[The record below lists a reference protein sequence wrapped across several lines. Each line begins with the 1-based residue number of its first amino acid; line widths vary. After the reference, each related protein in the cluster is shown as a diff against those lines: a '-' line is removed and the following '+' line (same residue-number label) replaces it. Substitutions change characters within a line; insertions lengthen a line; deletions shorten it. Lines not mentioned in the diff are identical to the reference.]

1 MKKLLLSAAAFAM
14 VGVSALAVAPNTAQA
29 IPAFARQTGMACY
42 SCHFQ
47 SFPALTDYGRSFKRD
62 AFTDVGSEALVE
74 DDNLSIPAVLNATL
88 VIHANYTNTK
98 DNASTASTTGPGF
111 SNGVWNLPLEAPLLI
126 AGRMGKN
133 MGAFGEFAGGA
144 GAANGQTT
152 NNWQVMTSFDMGNFK
167 MGLNVFNTSFGW
179 TAGIETFNV
188 YGQHAGVLNG
198 NDVSAVSNVGNGNDT
213 TTIAG
218 VQTQGVT
225 AWAGNDLW
233 FIGLTGWAPDVS
245 GVNANLVGA
254 QNVGG
259 NLIPGVYGA
268 ITPNLAGWDTM
279 LGFGVTN
286 GTAGATSG
294 SGTAQNGITVPVGS
308 KLAGADLWWI
318 DAQAQGQLG
327 NTTIGLY
334 ADYAHTKAKANV
346 AYNVFG
352 ANPISQVIAG
362 TGTAATAGDKTDGW
376 SLRATIKP
384 IPQWVFEAGYGE
396 TKEKPVTATALNTKS
411 KIWQVGGQYELYQ
424 NVNLK
429 LMYEDQKIGAG
440 YGLYG
445 GGAGTAITANQTQD
459 IKTTTLELDALM

>member
-1 MKKLLLSAAAFAM
+1 
-14 VGVSALAVAPNTAQA
+14 
-29 IPAFARQTGMACY
+29 MACY

-98 DNASTASTTGPGF
+98 DNANPASGAGPGF

-152 NNWQVMTSFDMGNFK
+152 NNWQVMSSFDMGNFR

-198 NDVSAVSNVGNGNDT
+198 NDVSAVSSVGNGNDAN
-213 TTIAG
+213 IVGG

-233 FIGLTGWAPDVS
+233 FIGLTGWAPDLT
-245 GVNANLVGA
+245 GVIPLV
-254 QNVGG
+254 
-259 NLIPGVYGA
+259 
-268 ITPNLAGWDTM
+268 T
-279 LGFGVTN
+279 
-286 GTAGATSG
+286 
-294 SGTAQNGITVPVGS
+294 
-308 KLAGADLWWI
+308 
-318 DAQAQGQLG
+318 
-327 NTTIGLY
+327 
-334 ADYAHTKAKANV
+334 
-346 AYNVFG
+346 
-352 ANPISQVIAG
+352 
-362 TGTAATAGDKTDGW
+362 
-376 SLRATIKP
+376 LRA
-384 IPQWVFEAGYGE
+384 Q
-396 TKEKPVTATALNTKS
+396 
-411 KIWQVGGQYELYQ
+411 
-424 NVNLK
+424 
-429 LMYEDQKIGAG
+429 
-440 YGLYG
+440 
-445 GGAGTAITANQTQD
+445 
-459 IKTTTLELDALM
+459 

>member
-1 MKKLLLSAAAFAM
+1 MKKILLSAAAFAM
-14 VGVSALAVAPNTAQA
+14 VGVSAIAVAPNTAQA

-47 SFPALTDYGRSFKRD
+47 SFPALTDFGRSFKRD

-88 VIHANYTNTK
+88 VIHAAYGNTK
-98 DNASTASTTGPGF
+98 DSLNPASNTGPGY
-111 SNGVWNLPLEAPLLI
+111 SNGAWSLPIESPLLI

-133 MGAFGEFAGGA
+133 MGAFGEFNGAPGG
-144 GAANGQTT
+144 ANGQAV
-152 NNWQVMTSFDMGNFK
+152 NNWQVMTSFDMGNFR
-167 MGLNVFNTSFGW
+167 MGLNAFNTSFGW

-213 TTIAG
+213 ITIG
-218 VQTQGVT
+218 GIQTQGLT
-225 AWAGNDLW
+225 LWAGNSMW
-233 FIGLTGWAPDVS
+233 FLGLTGWAPDL
-245 GVNANLVGA
+245 NAAVGA
-254 QNVGG
+254 GGAGGQNIGG

-279 LGFGVTN
+279 LGFGWTN
-286 GTAGATSG
+286 GTAGSSNNQAVAG
-294 SGTAQNGITVPVGS
+294 AVAGVPVGS
-308 KLAGADLWWI
+308 KVAGADMWWI
-318 DAQAQGQLG
+318 DGQAQGSIG
-327 NTTIGLY
+327 NTTVGVY
-334 ADYAHTKAKANV
+334 ADYAHTKAKTNV
-346 AYNVFG
+346 LYNVFG
-352 ANPISQVIAG
+352 ANPMN
-362 TGTAATAGDKTDGW
+362 TARAAGDKTDGW
-376 SLRATIKP
+376 SLRATVKP

-396 TKEKPVTATALNTKS
+396 TKEKPAVATALNTKS
-411 KIWQVGGQYELYQ
+411 KIWQIGGQYELYQ

-429 LMYEDQKIGAG
+429 LMYEDQKVGAG

-445 GGAGTAITANQTQD
+445 GTAAQGALNRTQD